1 MICCIGEAGI
11 VSGLM
16 PSNMRA
22 AQSVMAMVTGEDER
36 ARDEMD
42 SDGL

>member
-22 AQSVMAMVTGEDER
+22 EQSVMAKVTGEDET
-36 ARDEMD
+36 ARDRMD
-42 SDGL
+42 SAGP